1 MFDIGWSELLVIAV
15 VAIIVVGPKDLP
27 GMLRAFGKTMSQV
40 RRTANDFKRQFNEA
54 LREAEDESGLKDTSE
69 QLKGIGSINPVADV
83 KKELNELT
91 KEASVTEPDST
102 PAKKPETAAKPAAKS
117 ANASAKP
124 KPAAKSAKSAK
135 SGSDAA

>member
-83 KKELNELT
+83 KQELNELT
-91 KEASVTEPDST
+91 KEASVTELESAAPKKTGAAAT
-102 PAKKPETAAKPAAKS
+102 PAGKSASEPTKTKPA
-117 ANASAKP
+117 
-124 KPAAKSAKSAK
+124 AKSAK

>member
-102 PAKKPETAAKPAAKS
+102 PAKKPETAAKP
-117 ANASAKP
+117 